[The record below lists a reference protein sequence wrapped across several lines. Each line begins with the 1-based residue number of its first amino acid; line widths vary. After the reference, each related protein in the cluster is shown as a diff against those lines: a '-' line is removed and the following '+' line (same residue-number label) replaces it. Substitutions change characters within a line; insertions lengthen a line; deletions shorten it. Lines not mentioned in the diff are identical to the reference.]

1 MRPRTCAAIR
11 YGGGRQLGVG
21 SGPRCRLPGDG
32 RLGCFH
38 GSTDVGSTLFLF
50 FSVFFL
56 IPQSSEG
63 LHSVS
68 SRDNGVPSVT
78 TVRITEHNGGRAAV
92 MPAQGRPTGS
102 SCSRLSSDGSRVF
115 QATCDLLPAA
125 TSACFAHV
133 APRREQKFF
142 QWEQLTSQQPISD
155 QLRLFKCSRI
165 VFLHT

>member
-1 MRPRTCAAIR
+1 MLPSGT
-11 YGGGRQLGVG
+11 GVG
-21 SGPRCRLPGDG
+21 DSLGWGPAPMPSARRRAPGLFSPIHRCR
-32 RLGCFH
+32 FH
-38 GSTDVGSTLFLF
+38 TFSFLF
-50 FSVFFL
+50 CFFFS

-78 TVRITEHNGGRAAV
+78 TARITEHNGGRAAV

-125 TSACFAHV
+125 TSACFTHV
-133 APRREQKFF
+133 APPREQKSVFPMG
-142 QWEQLTSQQPISD
+142 TINIS
-155 QLRLFKCSRI
+155 
-165 VFLHT
+165 TTN

>member
-21 SGPRCRLPGDG
+21 SGPDAVCPETGASAV
-32 RLGCFH
+32 F
-38 GSTDVGSTLFLF
+38 TDPPMSVPHFFFSFLF
-50 FSVFFL
+50 FFF

-78 TVRITEHNGGRAAV
+78 TVRITEHNGRRAAV

-102 SCSRLSSDGSRVF
+102 SCSGLSSDGSRVF

-133 APRREQKFF
+133 APRREQKSVFPMG
-142 QWEQLTSQQPISD
+142 TINIS
-155 QLRLFKCSRI
+155 
-165 VFLHT
+165 TTNY